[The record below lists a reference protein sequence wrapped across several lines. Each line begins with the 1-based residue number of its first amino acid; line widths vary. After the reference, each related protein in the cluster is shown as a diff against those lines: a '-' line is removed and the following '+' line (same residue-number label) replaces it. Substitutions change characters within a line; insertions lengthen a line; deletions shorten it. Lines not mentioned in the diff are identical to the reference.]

1 MSFILR
7 KECLKVCKEVVKFKP
22 CSVQLSFK
30 LEEDNKEKMVATWQS
45 RKEGLNLTIPDA
57 TFNKSTDDVLPS
69 LKYLQGEEEGW
80 TIFNES
86 FLYVYAGKG
95 PYVGR

>member
-1 MSFILR
+1 MR
-7 KECLKVCKEVVKFKP
+7 FKP

-30 LEEDNKEKMVATWQS
+30 LEEDDKEKMVAAWQS
-45 RKEGLNLTIPDA
+45 KKEGRNLTIPPY
-57 TFNKSTDDVLPS
+57 NKSTNGVVPT
-69 LKYLQGEEEGW
+69 LKYLQGEEDGW

-86 FLYVYAGKG
+86 IVYVYAGKG

>member
-1 MSFILR
+1 
-7 KECLKVCKEVVKFKP
+7 VKFEP

-30 LEEDNKEKMVATWQS
+30 LEEDNKEKMAAAWQS
-45 RKEGLNLTIPDA
+45 RKEGRDLTIPSAISSKSADDA
-57 TFNKSTDDVLPS
+57 LPS
-69 LKYLQGEEEGW
+69 LKYLKGEEDGW

-95 PYVGR
+95 PYVSR

>member
-1 MSFILR
+1 M
-7 KECLKVCKEVVKFKP
+7 KFKP
-22 CSVQLSFK
+22 CAVQLSFK
-30 LEEDNKEKMVATWQS
+30 LVDDDKERMVAAWQS
-45 RKEGLNLTIPDA
+45 RKEGRDLVIPSA
-57 TFNKSTDDVLPS
+57 TSDKSANDLPS
-69 LKYLQGEEEGW
+69 LKYIQGEEDGW